1 MRNDI
6 ESELEDLAEIKLR
19 ASPKKQSQAVDVE
32 GPSTV
37 GPGQYDPH
45 VDLTKKQAPH
55 CGWSV
60 SKTKKDDQMGLP
72 GFSKTL

>member
-6 ESELEDLAEIKLR
+6 ESELEDLAEIKFR
-19 ASPKKQSQAVDVE
+19 ASPKKPSQAVDVE
-32 GPSTV
+32 GPNTV

-45 VDLTKKQAPH
+45 VDLTNKQAPH

-60 SKTKKDDQMGLP
+60 SKTKKDDQ
-72 GFSKTL
+72 